1 MIDWRRCISSAAVA
15 RLASADHCRCK
26 SSVVQQVHW
35 PGSTTRARVDRTR
48 VHFVPGDDLG
58 SSFLRSYSSVS
69 VSASAVDISVVG
81 KKRSLVDVDAQETD
95 RVDGQGQAT
104 CMVQLKPAKV
114 LTISD
119 LTLSPVTAQ
128 TPCFAQ
134 DCLDLVMDY
143 LIKTVLQP
151 RNAAVREGSSKRNA
165 DATMTWIPCK
175 EYSATPLLE
184 KMQLGCLLPAHTC
197 PCPDDY
203 VFSQSKVWCI
213 DLVDTYN
220 IALECPECKEAGRYP
235 SKLAANCWSHQ
246 AASDSG
252 VSGS

>member
-1 MIDWRRCISSAAVA
+1 MSNRFTGQVAQPGPESTVPEYILYPETTSEVLPESFRTDVCICTTAV
-15 RLASADHCRCK
+15 H
-26 SSVVQQVHW
+26 
-35 PGSTTRARVDRTR
+35 PSTIVRA
-48 VHFVPGDDLG
+48 G
-58 SSFLRSYSSVS
+58 SFLRSYSSVS